1 MGDEQHGAVEAQQG
15 FFQPG
20 DGADVQVVGR
30 LVEQQQVGLGHQG
43 LGQQHAA
50 TPAAGQ
56 LGEGL
61 VRRQL
66 QAAQGAVH
74 QLLQAPAIASLEFLL
89 DAGQLGQVGIGLDVL
104 AEMVE
109 LGQQRA
115 DLRQPF
121 GHHVEHGA
129 IVGARQFLRQFADL
143 QRRRTPDLAVVGEL
157 VALDQ
162 AQQAGL
168 AGAVAADDAHP
179 LAAGDLPGHLIQ
191 QRHGAVGE
199 GYVGELEQR
208 HGGPPGSGRAFY
220 PVCRAASR
228 AFFTA
233 GFAGW
238 RNAFTALG

>member
-1 MGDEQHGAVEAQQG
+1 M
-15 FFQPG
+15 
-20 DGADVQVVGR
+20 
-30 LVEQQQVGLGHQG
+30 
-43 LGQQHAA
+43 
-50 TPAAGQ
+50 
-56 LGEGL
+56 
-61 VRRQL
+61 
-66 QAAQGAVH
+66 
-74 QLLQAPAIASLEFLL
+74 LQAPAVTGFELLL

-104 AEMVE
+104 AEVVE
-109 LGQQRA
+109 LGEQRT

-199 GYVGELEQR
+199 GYVGELEQC

-220 PVCRAASR
+220 PVCRTVSR

-238 RNAFTALG
+238 RNAFTAPG